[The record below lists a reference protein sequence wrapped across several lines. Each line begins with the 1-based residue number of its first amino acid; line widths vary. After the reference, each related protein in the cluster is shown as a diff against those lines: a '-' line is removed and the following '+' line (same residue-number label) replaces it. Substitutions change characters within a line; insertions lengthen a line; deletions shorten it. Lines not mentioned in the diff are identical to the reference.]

1 MYKNSKSFPR
11 AWKKIYTVDWMA
23 VKISL
28 FPRTDTQEIENKR
41 IDRQRIKGLMHKTY
55 PPCA

>member
-11 AWKKIYTVDWMA
+11 AWKKICTVDWMS

-28 FPRTDTQEIENKR
+28 FPRTDTQETENKR
-41 IDRQRIKGLMHKTY
+41 IDRQREKGLMHKTY